1 MVRPRRAHNISVM
14 RTYVSVLKLTHVM
27 LLGSPF
33 ICILCFP
40 TENTWRCKSAIL
52 LLLPTWLLVFVLRYP
67 PLYWCCTLLL
77 NVLLLRCFPNIAV
90 VTIWCWV
97 VSQMLL
103 LCCFTHFINIIL
115 LYWNVSYNLLIYPP
129 VTYVC
134 AEMCPRLFAI
144 ICVTNETR
152 HWVGRQDPQETTT
165 SVRVNIHIL
174 HIIWSQ

>member
-1 MVRPRRAHNISVM
+1 MYP
-14 RTYVSVLKLTHVM
+14 L
-27 LLGSPF
+27 
-33 ICILCFP
+33 FP
-40 TENTWRCKSAIL
+40 HWKYMEVQRCAIL
-52 LLLPTWLLVFVLRYP
+52 LLLPTWLLVVVLRYP

-77 NVLLLRCFPNIAV
+77 NVFLLRCFPNIAV

-103 LCCFTHFINIIL
+103 LWCFTHFINIIL
-115 LYWNVSYNLLIYPP
+115 LYWNVPYNLLKYPP

-134 AEMCPRLFAI
+134 AEMCPRLFTI

-152 HWVGRQDPQETTT
+152 HWVGRQDPQETTA

-174 HIIWSQ
+174 HIIRSQQNWAEVHVFWLCVLQKAGIQ